1 MGSGVPLPKQ
11 VPNDG
16 RVVGI
21 PVNGNPSLATPTLQ
35 FNSVTNEFD
44 WVAGGAAS
52 VNTVS
57 IQVWGGT
64 TASLGN
70 LVIPFDPETDS
81 ILIPDNITL
90 TSAAPQTLLLAKD
103 LTDLQVPVGK
113 KWIVVLLISRS
124 SVDWTGKIRASDT
137 VDTADGLILWDRTT
151 TIITGE
157 RITSEIVTIAAQKFL
172 TVETDAGTGILAGSI
187 IIEKPA

>member
-57 IQVWGGT
+57 IGVWGGT
-64 TASLGN
+64 TAALGT

-90 TSAAPQTLLLAKD
+90 SVNNTLKLAKD

-113 KWIVVLLISRS
+113 KWIVVLLFARS
-124 SVDWTGKIRASDT
+124 SVDWFGKIRASDT
-137 VDTADGLILWDRTT
+137 VNTADGTVLWARTT
-151 TIITGE
+151 TIVTGE
-157 RITSEIVTIAAQKFL
+157 RITSEIVTLTAQKFL
-172 TVETDAGTGILAGSI
+172 TIETDAGTALISGSI

>member
-1 MGSGVPLPKQ
+1 MGSGITIPGQ

-16 RVVGI
+16 RVIGI
-21 PVNGNPSLATPTLQ
+21 PVEGLPSLATPQLQ
-35 FNSVTNEFD
+35 FNSTLNVFQ
-44 WVAGGAAS
+44 WVAGGGAAL
-52 VNTVS
+52 NTVS
-57 IQVWGGT
+57 IQIWGGT
-64 TASLGN
+64 TLSLGT
-70 LVIPFDPETDS
+70 LVLEFDPETDS

-90 TSAAPQTLLLAKD
+90 SSAAPQTLLLAKD

-113 KWIVVLLISRS
+113 KWTVVLLLSRS

-137 VDTADGLILWDRTT
+137 VDTADGTVLWDRTT

-157 RITSEIVTIAAQKFL
+157 RITSEILTLTAQKFL
-172 TVETDAGTGILAGSI
+172 TVETDAGTAILAGSI

>member
-1 MGSGVPLPKQ
+1 MGSGITIPGQ

-16 RVVGI
+16 RVIGI
-21 PVNGNPSLATPTLQ
+21 PVEGLPSLATPQLQ
-35 FNSVTNEFD
+35 FNSTLNVFQ
-44 WVAGGAAS
+44 WVAGGGAAL
-52 VNTVS
+52 NTVS
-57 IQVWGGT
+57 IQLWGGT
-64 TASLGN
+64 TLSLGT
-70 LVIPFDPETDS
+70 LVLEFDPETDS

-90 TSAAPQTLLLAKD
+90 SSAAPQTLLLAKD

-113 KWIVVLLISRS
+113 KWIVVLLLSRS

-137 VDTADGLILWDRTT
+137 VDTADGTVLWDRTT

-157 RITSEIVTIAAQKFL
+157 RITSEILTLTAQKFL
-172 TVETDAGTGILAGSI
+172 TVETDAGTAILAGSL